1 MILPVQVAQNQ
12 FIHVP
17 RQSLQTSKCF
27 GCVSGYSGRG
37 SESPTLKSETKGRR
51 KRRKVL
57 HANQQLREAE
67 PWTVSSDVDFHGR
80 KLGSTK
86 SYLIGIRWHG
96 LATIWKWR
104 EITPSAFL
112 LHVIL
117 VHIRFIFI
125 LVFWH
130 DSARAFDLFPRS
142 SSILRRSVQDFAVIT
157 LWELQ

>member
-1 MILPVQVAQNQ
+1 MSLTAEPRVREEDKILHRAEPQ
-12 FIHVP
+12 FPARVCACVSANMRRTSSYMFHV
-17 RQSLQTSKCF
+17 RVFRCLQTYKCF

-67 PWTVSSDVDFHGR
+67 PWTMSSDVDFHGR

-117 VHIRFIFI
+117 VHIHCGF
-125 LVFWH
+125 L
-130 DSARAFDLFPRS
+130 A
-142 SSILRRSVQDFAVIT
+142 
-157 LWELQ
+157 